1 MESGS
6 GNKPVDPKPSQLD
19 YSQLQLPDYQN
30 TRVNSAPLSPL
41 DFAKFKVGCK
51 LKRRSMSS
59 NAQQALTAYV
69 LRWWADD
76 EQRLVVEAN
85 RLGISP
91 EELFN
96 RLAGVDGE
104 ES

>member
-1 MESGS
+1 LESGS
-6 GNKPVDPKPSQLD
+6 GNKPVDPKPSSLD
-19 YSQLQLPDYQN
+19 YTKIQLPDYQN
-30 TRVNSAPLSPL
+30 TRINSAPLSPL

-51 LKRRSMSS
+51 LKRRSLSGNS
-59 NAQQALTAYV
+59 QQALTAYT

-85 RLGISP
+85 RLGITS

-96 RLAGVDGE
+96 RLAGAEGDE
-104 ES
+104 